1 LIEDKGKKQ
10 VMDEVGDRL
19 DDFFSDDDW
28 GEGEISSAAK
38 PAPAKPAK
46 PAPAA
51 SAKEDMSEKLG
62 LKDLKVLVLSLEWEI
77 TDSVMDSLVKEV
89 GKLKPKGDKDPVIK
103 TYLSLMDLLGKY
115 IRVKKGG
122 AHPESFTL
130 MGSVYESMESVL
142 ANPGMPEN
150 QRKRLVLE
158 QVQKF
163 NRIKKSISTPKV
175 PEPDDDAP
183 VVEAQPIEPVAARPA
198 RVVQDA
204 APVAATPVA
213 PAAPAA
219 PSADVAE
226 LVARMDALKK
236 FVQNEI
242 RAIKEQ
248 ISEVNDNLSQALTDI
263 AMAVASVRQAVS
275 AIGAGAPAASA
286 PKPQARP
293 DSYKTTGAA
302 PDDGLADF
310 SDDLGP
316 GPDDAPALA
325 AQDDG
330 LEDLGGLEPD
340 AATPLPGQEELVVEG
355 DLAGELG
362 MSLDEEEAASGVE
375 IDLPDLDFE
384 PKKD

>member
-1 LIEDKGKKQ
+1 LIEDKDKKQ
-10 VMDEVGDRL
+10 VLDEVGDRL

-46 PAPAA
+46 PAAAPAA
-51 SAKEDMSEKLG
+51 PKEDMSEKLG

-103 TYLSLMDLLGKY
+103 TYLSLMELLGKY

-130 MGSVYESMESVL
+130 MGSVYESMETVL

-150 QRKRLVLE
+150 QRKKAVLE

-183 VVEAQPIEPVAARPA
+183 VVEAQPLEPVAARPK
-198 RVVQDA
+198 VVEA
-204 APVAATPVA
+204 APVVAAAPA

-219 PSADVAE
+219 EVGE
-226 LVARMDALKK
+226 IMARMDALKK

-263 AMAVASVRQAVS
+263 SMAVASVRQAVS
-275 AIGAGAPAASA
+275 AIGAAPAAPA
-286 PKPQARP
+286 PAAPAQP
-293 DSYKTTGAA
+293 ESYEKTGVA
-302 PDDGLADF
+302 PDDGLVDF

-316 GPDDAPALA
+316 GPDEAPALA
-325 AQDDG
+325 AAADDG
-330 LEDLGGLEPD
+330 LDDLGGLEPD
-340 AATPLPGQEELVVEG
+340 AATPLPGREELALED

-362 MSLDEEEAASGVE
+362 MSLEEEGASDVE
-375 IDLPDLDFE
+375 IDLPDLGIDS
-384 PKKD
+384 KKD

>member
-1 LIEDKGKKQ
+1 MIEDKDKKQ
-10 VMDEVGDRL
+10 VLDEVGDRL

-46 PAPAA
+46 PAAAPAA
-51 SAKEDMSEKLG
+51 PKEDMSEKLG

-103 TYLSLMDLLGKY
+103 TYLSLMELLGKY

-130 MGSVYESMESVL
+130 MGSVYESMETVL

-150 QRKRLVLE
+150 QRKKAVLE

-183 VVEAQPIEPVAARPA
+183 VVEAQPLEPVAARPK
-198 RVVQDA
+198 VVEA
-204 APVAATPVA
+204 APVVAAAPA

-219 PSADVAE
+219 EVGE
-226 LVARMDALKK
+226 IMARMDALKK

-263 AMAVASVRQAVS
+263 SMAVASVRQAVS
-275 AIGAGAPAASA
+275 AIGAAPAAPA
-286 PKPQARP
+286 PAAPAQP
-293 DSYKTTGAA
+293 ESYEKTGVA
-302 PDDGLADF
+302 PDDGLVDF

-316 GPDDAPALA
+316 GPDEAPALA
-325 AQDDG
+325 AAADDG
-330 LEDLGGLEPD
+330 LDDLGGLEPD
-340 AATPLPGQEELVVEG
+340 AATPLPGREELALED

-362 MSLDEEEAASGVE
+362 MSLEEEGASDVE
-375 IDLPDLDFE
+375 IDLPDLGIDS
-384 PKKD
+384 KKD

>member
-1 LIEDKGKKQ
+1 MIEDKDKKQ
-10 VMDEVGDRL
+10 VLDEVGDRL

-28 GEGEISSAAK
+28 GEGEISSAAAK

-51 SAKEDMSEKLG
+51 AAAKEDLSEKLG

-77 TDSVMDSLVKEV
+77 TDSVVDGLVKEV
-89 GKLKPKGDKDPVIK
+89 VKLKPRGDKDPVIK
-103 TYLSLMDLLGKY
+103 TYLSLMELLGKY

-130 MGSVYESMESVL
+130 MGSVYQSMESVL

-150 QRKRLVLE
+150 QRKRSVLE

-183 VVEAQPIEPVAARPA
+183 VVEAQPIEPVAARPKVA
-198 RVVQDA
+198 EA
-204 APVAATPVA
+204 APVVVAATPV

-219 PSADVAE
+219 EVGE
-226 LVARMDALKK
+226 IMARMDALKK

-275 AIGAGAPAASA
+275 AISGNAASPAPAA
-286 PKPQARP
+286 QAQP
-293 DSYKTTGAA
+293 ESYEKTGAA
-302 PDDGLADF
+302 PDDGLVDF
-310 SDDLGP
+310 SDDLGL
-316 GPDDAPALA
+316 GPDEAPAA
-325 AQDDG
+325 AKDDG

-340 AATPLPGQEELVVEG
+340 AATPLPGREELALED

-362 MSLDEEEAASGVE
+362 MSLDEEGASDLE
-375 IDLPDLDFE
+375 IDLPDLDADS
-384 PKKD
+384 KKD